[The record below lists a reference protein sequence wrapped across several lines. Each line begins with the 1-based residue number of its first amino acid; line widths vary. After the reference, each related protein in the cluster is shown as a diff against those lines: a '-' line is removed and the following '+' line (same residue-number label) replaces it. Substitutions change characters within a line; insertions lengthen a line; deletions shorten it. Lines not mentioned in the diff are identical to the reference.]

1 MCAIALPFSCI
12 LLILPIY
19 IYCIS
24 YIIYLCILYYTIV
37 YYIILYYTILY
48 YIILYY
54 TILYYI
60 VYYCIYLYIT
70 MHPLFGRDSP
80 PDCQFGGTT
89 LLLQNGQAVS
99 VKSDVSTL
107 QKPTGVALGSGIV
120 GILYIYYKWVNYI
133 YYMVVLYIYIYGWNR

>member
-1 MCAIALPFSCI
+1 MCHSVAFFLYLTYITY
-12 LLILPIY
+12 IY

-60 VYYCIYLYIT
+60 VYYCIYFYIT

-89 LLLQNGQAVS
+89 LLVQNGQAVS

-120 GILYIYYKWVNYI
+120 GILYIYI
-133 YYMVVLYIYIYGWNR
+133 SII